1 MNKKVLY
8 TIVGVII
15 LFFITSNIYGVDDNK
30 SNVTEEIKENFGL
43 SAYLDSIGECIQEAN
58 ISEFNIS
65 DFSNDLISGRG
76 IGYNK
81 IFQNIISLLGKE
93 IFISLKSAILILI
106 IILLMAILNGINENS
121 QILNIVYLVCFIAIA
136 SITIGNFTQIISMFK
151 NTSDILSKIVQ
162 IVSPFLIAILIGTGA
177 ITSTGLIQPLILFMA
192 SLIGFIIT
200 YIIIPCISVS
210 VALNVIS
217 SMSDN
222 FKFNELSKMFSK
234 CAIWIIGIVLT
245 LFLGILSLETTL
257 SASVDSL
264 TVNVTQAAF
273 SNFIPVVGK
282 FFSDSLETVIGT
294 SKIIGKAGGV
304 VGIVSMV
311 VISSVPIIKIAS
323 VCIVYYLLAAI
334 SEIVCKEEK
343 IKKYIKGF
351 GDVYKT
357 LLGILIGIN
366 ILFIISIG
374 IIINL
379 CGKIGT

>member
-1 MNKKVLY
+1 M
-8 TIVGVII
+8 
-15 LFFITSNIYGVDDNK
+15 LFFITNDIYGVDDNK

-304 VGIVSMV
+304 VGIVSMI

>member
-15 LFFITSNIYGVDDNK
+15 LFFITSDIYGVDDNK

-294 SKIIGKAGGV
+294 SKIIGKTGGV
-304 VGIVSMV
+304 VGIVSMI

>member
-8 TIVGVII
+8 TIVGVIM
-15 LFFITSNIYGVDDNK
+15 LFFITNDIYGVDDNK
-30 SNVTEEIKENFGL
+30 SNVTEEIKESFGL

-58 ISEFNIS
+58 VSEFNIS

-93 IFISLKSAILILI
+93 IFTSLKSAILILI

-304 VGIVSMV
+304 VGIVSMI

>member
-15 LFFITSNIYGVDDNK
+15 LFFITSDIYGVDDNK

-43 SAYLDSIGECIQEAN
+43 PAYLDSIGECIQEAN

>member
-15 LFFITSNIYGVDDNK
+15 LFFITSDIYGVDDNK
-30 SNVTEEIKENFGL
+30 SNVTEEIKESFGL

-58 ISEFNIS
+58 VSEFNIS

>member
-15 LFFITSNIYGVDDNK
+15 LFFITSDIYGVDDNK

-43 SAYLDSIGECIQEAN
+43 SAYLDSIGECVQEAN

-234 CAIWIIGIVLT
+234 YAIWIIGIVLT

-294 SKIIGKAGGV
+294 SKIIGKTGGV
-304 VGIVSMV
+304 VGIVSMI

>member
-15 LFFITSNIYGVDDNK
+15 LFFITSDIYGVDDNK
-30 SNVTEEIKENFGL
+30 SNVTEEIKESFGL

-58 ISEFNIS
+58 VSEFNIS

-304 VGIVSMV
+304 VGIVSMI

>member
-15 LFFITSNIYGVDDNK
+15 LFFITSDIYGVDDNK

-43 SAYLDSIGECIQEAN
+43 SAYLDSIGECVQEAN

-294 SKIIGKAGGV
+294 SKIIGKTGGV
-304 VGIVSMV
+304 VGIVSMI

-379 CGKIGT
+379 WGKIGT